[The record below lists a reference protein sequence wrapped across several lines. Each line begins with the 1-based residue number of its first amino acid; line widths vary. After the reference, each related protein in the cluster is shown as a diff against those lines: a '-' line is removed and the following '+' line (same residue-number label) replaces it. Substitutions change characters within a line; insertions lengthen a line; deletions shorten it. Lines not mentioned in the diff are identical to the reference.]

1 MIKKCFAKINLSLDI
16 ISKRVDGYHNIDTLM
31 ARINLFDKLEINKTR
46 DDKFSYQDNVDLG
59 NLEDNLIY
67 KAYEVMKSLAG
78 KKATGIDVKL
88 TKNIPVAAGLAGGST
103 NCAET
108 MKALNELWELN
119 LSNTDLME
127 LGARLGADIPFF
139 FLDRAARATGVGE
152 VLEPFSI
159 KTPLKVLL
167 VNDGTSISSA
177 HVYKKTKLF
186 GHMDN
191 DKLVRGLEEGSW
203 TIVNEFENVMEDVVL
218 KDFPHLVDIKKNILK
233 HGALMS
239 LVSGSGASIFGI
251 FKDERTLDIAFEA
264 LKDSYKFV
272 RKVDLID
279 D

>member
-16 ISKRVDGYHNIDTLM
+16 ISKRVDGYHDIDTLM
-31 ARINLFDKLEINKTR
+31 ARINLFDKLEINKTK
-46 DDKFSYQDNVDLG
+46 DEKFSYQDNVDLG

-127 LGARLGADIPFF
+127 IGARLGADIPFF

-167 VNDGTSISSA
+167 INDGTSISSA

-251 FKDERTLDIAFEA
+251 FKDERTLDTAFEA

>member
-59 NLEDNLIY
+59 NVEDNLIY

-251 FKDERTLDIAFEA
+251 FKDERTLDTAFEA

>member
-16 ISKRVDGYHNIDTLM
+16 ISKRVDGYHDIDTLM
-31 ARINLFDKLEINKTR
+31 ARINLFDKLEINKTK
-46 DDKFSYQDNVDLG
+46 DEKFSYQDNVDLG
-59 NLEDNLIY
+59 NVEDNLIY

-251 FKDERTLDIAFEA
+251 FKDERTLDTAFEA

>member
-31 ARINLFDKLEINKTR
+31 ARINLFDKLEINKTK
-46 DDKFSYQDNVDLG
+46 DEKFSYQDNVDLG

-167 VNDGTSISSA
+167 INDGTSISSA

-251 FKDERTLDIAFEA
+251 FKDERTLDTAFEA

>member
-31 ARINLFDKLEINKTR
+31 ARINLFDKLEINKTK
-46 DDKFSYQDNVDLG
+46 DEKFSYQDNVNLG

-203 TIVNEFENVMEDVVL
+203 SIVNEFENAMEDVVL